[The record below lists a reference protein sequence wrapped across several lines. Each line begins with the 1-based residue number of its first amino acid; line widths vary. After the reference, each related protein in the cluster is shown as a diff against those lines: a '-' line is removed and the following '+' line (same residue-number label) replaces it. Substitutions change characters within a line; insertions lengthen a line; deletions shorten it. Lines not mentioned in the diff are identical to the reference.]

1 MPFTFVDFLACDER
15 YAAHF
20 AGVPRESWNGSM
32 IPVPDGM
39 WDDGAPG
46 RVPYVLMVDKEN
58 ALHRVIVD
66 RRLVREARRC
76 REQWRSLQELGGI
89 HNSHALRL
97 LEREAAAW
105 EESARR
111 DAESRATD
119 ESPAADATAAGAA
132 ETVAPSS
139 APAEPT
145 VKKMSDDPFIET
157 PRCSSCNE
165 CIKINDRMFRYDRN
179 KQAYI
184 ADPSAGTYAH
194 LVLAAESCQVA
205 IIHPGKPRDPNEPG
219 LEELLKRAEPFR

>member
-1 MPFTFVDFLACDER
+1 
-15 YAAHF
+15 
-20 AGVPRESWNGSM
+20 
-32 IPVPDGM
+32 
-39 WDDGAPG
+39 
-46 RVPYVLMVDKEN
+46 
-58 ALHRVIVD
+58 VIVGP
-66 RRLVREARRC
+66 RLVREARRC

-97 LEREAAAW
+97 LERESAAW

-111 DAESRATD
+111 DAEARASV
-119 ESPAADATAAGAA
+119 ESPSTDAPAAGAA
-132 ETVAPSS
+132 QTAAPPS

-145 VKKMSDDPFIET
+145 EKKMSDDAFIET

-179 KQAYI
+179 KQAFI
-184 ADPSAGTYAH
+184 ADPSAGTYAQ